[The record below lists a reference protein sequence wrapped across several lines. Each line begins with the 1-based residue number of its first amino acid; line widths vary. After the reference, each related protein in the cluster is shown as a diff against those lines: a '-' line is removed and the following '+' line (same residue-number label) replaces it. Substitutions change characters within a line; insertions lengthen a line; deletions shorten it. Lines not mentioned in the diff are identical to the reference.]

1 MRKTIP
7 LETLIET
14 FNGVLR
20 NSPAES
26 HAQRQGVM
34 TALEAVLHEAGV
46 YKGFR
51 YLLVSEVPEGSMPG
65 VHYKNGVPDPDYTAR
80 FANTD
85 RTRVQ
90 YF

>member
-7 LETLIET
+7 LQTLIDT
-14 FNGVLR
+14 FNTVLR
-20 NSPAES
+20 DSPAES
-26 HAQRQGVM
+26 HAQREGAM
-34 TALEAVLHEAGV
+34 TALEAVMHEAGV

-51 YLLVSEVPEGSMPG
+51 YLLASEVPEGSMPG
-65 VHYKNGVPDPDYTAR
+65 VNYLDGVPHPDYTAR
-80 FANTD
+80 FARTD

>member
-7 LETLIET
+7 LKTLIET
-14 FNGVLR
+14 VNNVLR
-20 NSPAES
+20 LSPAES
-26 HAQRQGVM
+26 HLQRHGAM

-51 YLLVSEVPEGSMPG
+51 YLLSDEVPEGSMPG
-65 VHYKNGVPDPDYTAR
+65 VHYLDGMPHPDYTAR
-80 FANTD
+80 FALTD
-85 RTRVQ
+85 STRVQ

>member
-7 LETLIET
+7 LQTLIET

-26 HAQRQGVM
+26 HAQRQGAM

-51 YLLVSEVPEGSMPG
+51 YLLASEVPEGSMPG
-65 VHYKNGVPDPDYTAR
+65 VHYLGNVPHPDYTER
-80 FANTD
+80 FARTD
-85 RTRVQ
+85 STRVQ